1 MADLERTR
9 TRERDPGTMTPY
21 DIFIR
26 SRLEFLDRQNTGQ
39 VVVSLDDREYFNT
52 KQGKLLYYIN
62 AEIHKN
68 TCLQDWRVFTHSLIS
83 HSGRH
88 RHQGG
93 LVIYVIEGT
102 GYSGV
107 DGERET
113 KRFRGEGGQRY
124 ELPQRMHLLAVSHTL
139 EINRSVPAPMS
150 DGGERIV
157 LDGLRH
163 WPAFQHHGLPRF
175 QPVPSARRNHA
186 VGRTNLLANGD
197 VVRVAPE
204 PHVDL
209 LDIVPK
215 LVERRVKVQI
225 GPHRNF

>member
-1 MADLERTR
+1 MADLERTC

-83 HSGRH
+83 HSGKH

-102 GYSGV
+102 GYSVV
-107 DGERET
+107 DGERVDWEA
-113 KRFRGEGGQRY
+113 G
-124 ELPQRMHLLAVSHTL
+124 
-139 EINRSVPAPMS
+139 
-150 DGGERIV
+150 
-157 LDGLRH
+157 
-163 WPAFQHHGLPRF
+163 
-175 QPVPSARRNHA
+175 
-186 VGRTNLLANGD
+186 
-197 VVRVAPE
+197 
-204 PHVDL
+204 DL
-209 LDIVPK
+209 LLLPIKPEE
-215 LVERRVKVQI
+215 VEHQHFNLDPSKPCHWI
-225 GPHRNF
+225 A